1 MALKN
6 KKVAAENDYKVTVKH
21 VKDFSKDGKTSIA
34 VDLEVNGVMIYGCY
48 YREGEDKNGKEYN
61 MLAFPS
67 KKGSDGKYY
76 NHAYFKIS
84 DELLENIQQ
93 QIDSLL

>member
-6 KKVAAENDYKVTVKH
+6 KKEAAGNDYKVTVKH

-61 MLAFPS
+61 MFAFPS

-76 NHAYFKIS
+76 NHAYFHVS
-84 DELLENIQQ
+84 DELLENIQN